1 MNLKHVIADRACQ
14 PFNGALSPKGY
25 GQLSHGR
32 HGHRKAHR
40 LAYELAF
47 GPIPAGML
55 VCHSCDNPCCV
66 NTEHL
71 WLGTPQDNMT
81 DKTLKGRQRSGNQK
95 LTEIDV
101 ADIRKQTTPFR
112 YGALSALG
120 RKYGVCPST
129 IAKIRDGV
137 LH

>member
-1 MNLKHVIADRACQ
+1 
-14 PFNGALSPKGY
+14 
-25 GQLSHGR
+25 
-32 HGHRKAHR
+32 
-40 LAYELAF
+40 
-47 GPIPAGML
+47 
-55 VCHSCDNPCCV
+55 V

-81 DKTLKGRQRSGNQK
+81 DKTLKGRCRGNQK